1 MAVSRA
7 AADGKGA
14 GDTHAVIFPALTSDE
29 RYAATMPAPVAAS
42 VASTYVT
49 AASGLLLESAST
61 YSSCAAPS
69 AGSFST
75 FLRSLAIRPHGLFS
89 HARAGTAATRFRVFP
104 ADDVDLARRA
114 RHDVSSSSS
123 SPADFFSEVFS
134 SSFSIVVVVVAVA
147 AAAASA
153 AAFED
158 DDDGDELFLLL
169 LSCDAEDPPPPED
182 GDDDDVP
189 PPPDEEVAHTTLTG
203 TREDATPQNG
213 KDEEKERDGDEEGCT
228 TDGERIVGP

>member
-75 FLRSLAIRPHGLFS
+75 FLRSLGIRPHGLFS

-134 SSFSIVVVVVAVA
+134 SFSIVVVVAV
-147 AAAASA
+147 AAASA

-158 DDDGDELFLLL
+158 DDGGDELFLLL

-182 GDDDDVP
+182 GDDDVP
-189 PPPDEEVAHTTLTG
+189 PPADEEVAHTTLTG
-203 TREDATPQNG
+203 TREDATPKNG
-213 KDEEKERDGDEEGCT
+213 KDEEKDDDDDDDEEGRT
-228 TDGERIVGP
+228 TDGESWVT

>member
-134 SSFSIVVVVVAVA
+134 SFSIVVVVAVA
-147 AAAASA
+147 AASA
-153 AAFED
+153 AAFEDD

-182 GDDDDVP
+182 GDDDVP
-189 PPPDEEVAHTTLTG
+189 PPADEEVAHTTLTG
-203 TREDATPQNG
+203 TREDATPKNG
-213 KDEEKERDGDEEGCT
+213 KDEEKDDDDDDDEEGRT
-228 TDGERIVGP
+228 TDGESWVT

>member
-134 SSFSIVVVVVAVA
+134 SFSIVVVVAVA

-158 DDDGDELFLLL
+158 DDGGDELFLLL

-182 GDDDDVP
+182 GDDDVP

-203 TREDATPQNG
+203 TREDAIPKNG
-213 KDEEKERDGDEEGCT
+213 KDEDEEKDDDDDEEGRT
-228 TDGERIVGP
+228 TDGESWVT